1 VAGVDAFS
9 QGLTERLDRVA
20 LVQGSERRSDLEWAF
35 GYPVDGVAARAI
47 GSGKGLAPLLGLAG
61 RQRRRHQKYRNQG
74 LTERELQHGRGLV
87 KLVVHNRRAMF
98 PKIDLRQM
106 RSQ

>member
-1 VAGVDAFS
+1 MPSTRRLRVSPGSWSAGPCSPCSGPYRLFESLQIGQQIVNLIWIELESGHVVVAGVDAFS

-47 GSGKGLAPLLGLAG
+47 GSGEGLAPL
-61 RQRRRHQKYRNQG
+61 
-74 LTERELQHGRGLV
+74 
-87 KLVVHNRRAMF
+87 
-98 PKIDLRQM
+98 
-106 RSQ
+106 